1 MDIEVVITIIA
12 CACALFGLVGSFI
25 PGLPGPPV
33 SWTGLLLLYIWGG
46 RYFGHSRAFLPM
58 MILMGVVM
66 VIVSVLDYVI
76 PAKFTQ
82 KTGGSKASSW
92 GAIIGLF
99 IGLFFTPIGML
110 LGTFLGA
117 VTAEMVCNNK
127 PFGEALKAGLGAFL
141 GFITSTAMKVFYGI
155 LAIALT
161 IWYI

>member
-1 MDIEVVITIIA
+1 MEIDVILTIVA
-12 CACALFGLVGSFI
+12 CACALFGIVGSFI
-25 PGLPGPPV
+25 PGIPGPPI
-33 SWTGLLLLYIWGG
+33 SWAGLMVLYFWGG
-46 RYFGHSRAFLPM
+46 RFFGHVRGFLLM

-66 VIVSVLDYVI
+66 AIVTILDYVI

-99 IGLFFTPIGML
+99 VGLFFTPIGML

-117 VTAEMVCNNK
+117 VIAEMAFNNK
-127 PFGEALKAGLGAFL
+127 GFEDALKAGLGAFL
-141 GFITSTAMKVFYGI
+141 GFLTSTAMKVCYGLI
-155 LAIALT
+155 TLALT

>member
-1 MDIEVVITIIA
+1 MDIELIMTIVA
-12 CACALFGLVGSFI
+12 CACALFGLVGSII

-33 SWTGLLLLYIWGG
+33 SWAGLLCLYIWGG
-46 RYFGHSRAFLPM
+46 RYFGHSRAFLLM

-66 VIVSVLDYVI
+66 AVVTVLDYVI

-99 IGLFFTPIGML
+99 VGLFFTPIGML

-117 VTAEMVCNNK
+117 VIAEMVCNNK
-127 PFGEALKAGLGAFL
+127 DFGGALNAGLGAFI
-141 GFITSTAMKVFYGI
+141 GFLTSTAMKTFYGLVT
-155 LAIALT
+155 LALI